1 MSVLCWYPSALSA
14 TFTTARAAC
23 CCSAVRSDRAGPL
36 RGTVV
41 DGKFDQVCRAWLS
54 VKSYSTASRL
64 LSSRVARKAST
75 AATTAAVFAPPGL
88 TPSVL
93 RFTAV
98 TCCMPPGPPVPPP
111 EPPPLGVGDADVDD
125 VVVVLDPLAPQPDT
139 TSTAAAI
146 RPTGTE
152 IFVLMQGLLPLGT
165 SPNTAI
171 YHDITVDR
179 NGRRRRHSSRLTAT
193 ERVYLS
199 PPFRHF
205 LSRRGRSTGSPACGR
220 CVRAP
225 SVPTGTGR
233 TTNTP
238 SATAGA

>member
-1 MSVLCWYPSALSA
+1 MSVLCWYPSLLSA
-14 TFTTARAAC
+14 TFTTASAAC
-23 CCSAVRSDRAGPL
+23 CCSAVRSDRAGPS

-41 DGKFDQVCRAWLS
+41 DGKFDHVCRAWLS

-88 TPSVL
+88 APSVL

-165 SPNTAI
+165 SPNMTI
-171 YHDITVDR
+171 YHDIAVDR
-179 NGRRRRHSSRLTAT
+179 NGRLRRHSSGLTAT
-193 ERVYLS
+193 ERVYLP
-199 PPFRHF
+199 PPFRHL
-205 LSRRGRSTGSPACGR
+205 LSRRGRSTGFVTAGR
-220 CVRAP
+220 D
-225 SVPTGTGR
+225 TGTQ
-233 TTNTP
+233 P
-238 SATAGA
+238 SR